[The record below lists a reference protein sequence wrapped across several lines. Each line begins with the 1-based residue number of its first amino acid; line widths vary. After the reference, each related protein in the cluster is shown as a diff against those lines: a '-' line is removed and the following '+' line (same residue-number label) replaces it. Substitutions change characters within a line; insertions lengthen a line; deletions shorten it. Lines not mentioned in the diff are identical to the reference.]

1 MGLSTAIT
9 RGIVTFSIV
18 YAMMSF
24 PIIVDSTTKLS
35 TSSTQM
41 SSILN
46 NIMHTSIN
54 ISNLDAP
61 SNATLVT
68 FSANNTGTTMLW
80 NYNQFDVIITY
91 QSIISGNPTTL
102 TEVLQYASSCA
113 SLSFDHW
120 CINSITKDFA
130 HPGMLDPKEF
140 MNIKAQLTQ
149 SLHLGGVVTVNFGTD
164 NGVIA
169 TSSVRSS

>member
-1 MGLSTAIT
+1 MGLSIAIT
-9 RGIVTFSIV
+9 GGIVTFSIV

-35 TSSTQM
+35 MSSTQM
-41 SSILN
+41 SSILDT
-46 NIMHTSIN
+46 IMHTSID
-54 ISNLDAP
+54 ISNLNAP
-61 SNATLVT
+61 SNASLVT

-91 QSIISGNPTTL
+91 QSSIAGNPTL
-102 TEVLQYASSCA
+102 TEVLQYATSCA
-113 SLSFDHW
+113 SLSSDHW

-164 NGVIA
+164 NGILA
-169 TSSVRSS
+169 TSSVKSS